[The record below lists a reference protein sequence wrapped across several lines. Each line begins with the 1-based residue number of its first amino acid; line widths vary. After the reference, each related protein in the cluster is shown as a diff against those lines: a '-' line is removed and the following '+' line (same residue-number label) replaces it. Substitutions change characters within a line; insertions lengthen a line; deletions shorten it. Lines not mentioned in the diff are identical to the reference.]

1 MLRYILLGFAI
12 YFAYRFIVGFVVPVY
27 KTTKQVKKQFN
38 AMREQQEQY
47 TQSQSPTPEP
57 EKNSTRA
64 NKSDYIDFEEI
75 KD

>member
-1 MLRYILLGFAI
+1 
-12 YFAYRFIVGFVVPVY
+12 
-27 KTTKQVKKQFN
+27 
-38 AMREQQEQY
+38 MREQQEQY

-57 EKNSTRA
+57 EKKSTRA

>member
-1 MLRYILLGFAI
+1 MLRYILLGFTI

-47 TQSQSPTPEP
+47 TQSTTPEP
-57 EKNSTRA
+57 EKKSTRA

>member
-1 MLRYILLGFAI
+1 MLRYILLGFTI

-47 TQSQSPTPEP
+47 TQSPTPGP
-57 EKNSTRA
+57 EKKSTRA
-64 NKSDYIDFEEI
+64 NKNDYIDFEEI

>member
-1 MLRYILLGFAI
+1 MLRYILLGFTI

-47 TQSQSPTPEP
+47 TESPTPEP
-57 EKNSTRA
+57 EKKSTRA

>member
-47 TQSQSPTPEP
+47 AQGPTPTPEKKP
-57 EKNSTRA
+57 QGVD
-64 NKSDYIDFEEI
+64 KSDYIDFEEI